1 MKPIKQINTENYEE
15 WFLLF
20 ADGELD
26 PAEKKTVFEFIAK
39 HPFLKDELEALQ
51 MTVTSADS
59 QIEFENKKAL
69 YKVSEETIIS
79 FLDNELSQQDLDAA
93 TKWSITHHPAF
104 EELKNTYCTSDSTIV
119 FENKNRLFR
128 VTKRTVLFPI
138 WIRWAA
144 AILVGVLI
152 FRFVPIPFG
161 KESEADRTSSEI
173 AVEDRSRVSEDF
185 QNSDTPEIPSDSD
198 SQNKAYSLALETE
211 QKKIT
216 EGNSSVL
223 PASDK
228 QRENSL
234 PQSHNKKNQM
244 ATPKSTIHSTTNM
257 ANQEIVRE
265 NRVIENS
272 TMDPAIN
279 ISVESPSINSVEKD
293 AGRAIAVLS
302 EKNIG
307 TKPGI
312 LTVSNSLETINN
324 KRQSAR
330 KRSVILKN
338 LGENIKNRMMDVIS
352 NGDEEITVAGFAIN
366 FSK

>member
-1 MKPIKQINTENYEE
+1 
-15 WFLLF
+15 
-20 ADGELD
+20 
-26 PAEKKTVFEFIAK
+26 
-39 HPFLKDELEALQ
+39 
-51 MTVTSADS
+51 
-59 QIEFENKKAL
+59 
-69 YKVSEETIIS
+69 
-79 FLDNELSQQDLDAA
+79 
-93 TKWSITHHPAF
+93 
-104 EELKNTYCTSDSTIV
+104 
-119 FENKNRLFR
+119 
-128 VTKRTVLFPI
+128 
-138 WIRWAA
+138 
-144 AILVGVLI
+144 
-152 FRFVPIPFG
+152 
-161 KESEADRTSSEI
+161 
-173 AVEDRSRVSEDF
+173 
-185 QNSDTPEIPSDSD
+185 
-198 SQNKAYSLALETE
+198 
-211 QKKIT
+211 
-216 EGNSSVL
+216 
-223 PASDK
+223 
-228 QRENSL
+228 
-234 PQSHNKKNQM
+234 M